1 MLFIFVSAF
10 IVLILILCLSEN
22 LYLPVLF
29 TALITLFLIFKFHVF
44 SMLLLGSI
52 VLIYFFA
59 YHLMNTARLKK
70 HQPNYPLMITVLV
83 ILVLGKI
90 NMMPIDVYGMVGVVL
105 IVFSSILLNTGK
117 MSTENINYPILGFSG
132 SLLIIYTLMQKFNLS
147 SFVLECIFASI
158 SLIGLIRL
166 IIKYQQ
172 NKQIPEH

>member
-1 MLFIFVSAF
+1 
-10 IVLILILCLSEN
+10 
-22 LYLPVLF
+22 
-29 TALITLFLIFKFHVF
+29 
-44 SMLLLGSI
+44 
-52 VLIYFFA
+52 
-59 YHLMNTARLKK
+59 
-70 HQPNYPLMITVLV
+70 
-83 ILVLGKI
+83 
-90 NMMPIDVYGMVGVVL
+90 MMPIDVYGMVGVVL

-147 SFVLECIFASI
+147 SFVLECIFARI